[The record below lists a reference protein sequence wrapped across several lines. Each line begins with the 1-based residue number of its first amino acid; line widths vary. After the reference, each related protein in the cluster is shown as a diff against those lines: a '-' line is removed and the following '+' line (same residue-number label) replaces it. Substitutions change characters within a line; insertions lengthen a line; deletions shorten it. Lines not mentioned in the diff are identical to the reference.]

1 MVHLPARQ
9 MTVLGP
15 DFATD
20 ANGAPY
26 LQVMQQKRSHLTP
39 SDIGTS
45 ACDWGSPHQVGLPVD
60 AEEVPVVG
68 ASGRSPGCQGSVVP
82 QGQVL
87 AGKAL
92 RRSLALSSQ
101 AIPKAHTETI
111 SPT

>member
-26 LQVMQQKRSHLTP
+26 LQVMQQKRSYLTP

-45 ACDWGSPHQVGLPVD
+45 ALVFLMACCGPNTVACDGFETGENQ
-60 AEEVPVVG
+60 G
-68 ASGRSPGCQGSVVP
+68 A
-82 QGQVL
+82 
-87 AGKAL
+87 
-92 RRSLALSSQ
+92 
-101 AIPKAHTETI
+101 
-111 SPT
+111 